1 MQSKLSELEDK
12 LRDCSNETKT
22 DSQTTRELGCV
33 DDADS
38 PLMSCTK
45 YPRPEYHRAAPSLGG
60 VHPTTE
66 RKEVRCDTRSYQRYE
81 TYKQGSEFDA
91 DNDNDDYDDEESSDE
106 EGSHY
111 SHYGDAYNL
120 GLGDEELGNAL
131 LERMNISSNLLQSLG
146 IQDLRPVETDWTPPS
161 KPGLDNSDSI
171 IK

>member
-1 MQSKLSELEDK
+1 MQSKISELEDK

-22 DSQTTRELGCV
+22 DPQTTRELECME
-33 DDADS
+33 DS
-38 PLMSCTK
+38 DSVLMSCK
-45 YPRPEYHRAAPSLGG
+45 RYPRPEYHRAAPSPGG

-66 RKEVRCDTRSYQRYE
+66 RKKVLSDARSYQRYE
-81 TYKQGSEFDA
+81 TYKQDSQFDA

-111 SHYGDAYNL
+111 GDTYDL

-131 LERMNISSNLLQSLG
+131 LEKMNISSNLLQSLG

-171 IK
+171 MKK